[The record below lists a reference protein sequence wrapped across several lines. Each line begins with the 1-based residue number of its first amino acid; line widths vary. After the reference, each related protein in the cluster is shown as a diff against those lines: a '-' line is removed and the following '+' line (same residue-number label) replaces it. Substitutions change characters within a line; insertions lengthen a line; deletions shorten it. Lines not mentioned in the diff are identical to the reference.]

1 MKPSTDVREISL
13 TVMGWP
19 PMKDGASS
27 IFNPKHRHYDRV
39 VSLLQKAKQA
49 LGDSQWDPTESRPI
63 GLELVISAQGG
74 ILGDATNYLGGVA
87 DVLHASRSD
96 EYLGD
101 LAKVT
106 LYRDDGQIEE
116 VRYYV
121 KRGDAPSYRVRVWV
135 L

>member
-13 TVMGWP
+13 TVTDWP
-19 PMKDGASS
+19 PAKDGAIS
-27 IFNPKHRHYDRV
+27 IFNPKHPHHSRV
-39 VSLLQKAKQA
+39 VDLLQKAKQA
-49 LGDSQWDPTESRPI
+49 LDDSQWDPTESRPI
-63 GLELVISAQGG
+63 GLELVISTPGG
-74 ILGDATNYLGGVA
+74 IPGDATNYLGGVA

-121 KRGDAPSYRVRVWV
+121 ERGDAPCYRVRVWV